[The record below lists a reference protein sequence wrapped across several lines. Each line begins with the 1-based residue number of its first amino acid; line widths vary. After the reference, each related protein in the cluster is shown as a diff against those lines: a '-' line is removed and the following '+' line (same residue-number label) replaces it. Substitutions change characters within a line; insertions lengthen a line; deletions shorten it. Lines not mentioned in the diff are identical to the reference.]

1 MPRSP
6 SRDLSDRHHASR
18 SYFRRPDA
26 VTRWKW
32 LLSALALGVAFAWAT
47 VEVARPSAA
56 TPAHTHGMLTN
67 PHAAWDSNCQ
77 ACHVASSPGDFL
89 ANPLS
94 AAHPD
99 QRWRNLTCDK
109 CHSGPAH
116 QATPLT
122 ADADFHNQCANCHHD
137 HGGRGN
143 SLVKLTDA
151 HCATCHGDLAPHR
164 APGASP
170 LPANRVTNF
179 ATDHPDFGPLKTSPE
194 TRTLKFSHA
203 QHMTPGIPHTADGKE
218 LLTPERTKLLFG
230 EAVAK
235 RYGVER
241 PDAAPVK
248 LECASCHRLDAGVGT
263 AKHDELSRRLTAGQ
277 VPAKAVLPARAA
289 GDYYLG
295 VNFEAS
301 CRDCHPLTASP
312 KASGGQ
318 LVEAFDLPHRAT
330 RAKLVDEVRTGYLK
344 QLLAAEHRDLDV
356 PAGLQVGRQRP
367 PTDAPDTLRSAD
379 DRYAHAEVG
388 RLFEPPTAGP
398 VQGCVK
404 CHDLD
409 SQGVKPVP
417 DRTVWLPHAKFNH
430 AAHRANAC
438 VECHPGTAA
447 SFPAAGAKWAE
458 KEPVQI
464 LGVQS
469 CRACHAPAGTPVNL
483 ADGKTLTGGGVKH
496 ACTDCHSYHNATH
509 PLQGRGAPARAPA
522 APLSLG
528 DYFHGGKR

>member
-6 SRDLSDRHHASR
+6 SRDLSDRHRGSR
-18 SYFRRPDA
+18 GYFRRPDA

-32 LLSALALGVAFAWAT
+32 LLSALALGVAFTWAT
-47 VEVARPSAA
+47 VELARPSAA
-56 TPAHTHGMLTN
+56 APAHTHGTLTN
-67 PHAAWDSNCQ
+67 PHAAWDNNCQ

-89 ANPLS
+89 ADPLS
-94 AAHPD
+94 AAHPGE
-99 QRWRNLTCDK
+99 RWRNLTCDK

-116 QATPLT
+116 QTAPNA
-122 ADADFHNQCANCHHD
+122 ADAAFHRQCANCHHD
-137 HGGRGN
+137 HGGRAN

-151 HCATCHGDLAPHR
+151 HCATCHGDLTPHQS
-164 APGASP
+164 PGKSP
-170 LPANRVTNF
+170 PANRVTDF
-179 ATDHPDFGPLKTSPE
+179 ATDHPDFAPLSTPPE
-194 TRTLKFSHA
+194 TRTLKFSHG

-218 LLTPERTKLLFG
+218 ALTVGRAGRLYG
-230 EAVAK
+230 DGIAA
-235 RYGVER
+235 RYGGGGSDES
-241 PDAAPVK
+241 PVK
-248 LECASCHRLDAGVGT
+248 LQCASCHQLDAGVGT
-263 AKHDELSRRLTAGQ
+263 VAHDDLSRQLTALQ

-301 CRDCHPLTASP
+301 CRGCHPLTANP

-318 LVEAFDLPHRAT
+318 LVAPFNLPHRVS

-344 QLLAAEHRDLDV
+344 QLLAADRRDLDV
-356 PAGLQVGRQRP
+356 PTGLQVGRPRP
-367 PTDAPDTLRSAD
+367 PTDAPVTLRTAAD
-379 DRYAHAEVG
+379 RFAHAEVG

-398 VQGCVK
+398 VQGCAK
-404 CHDLD
+404 CHDID
-409 SQGVKPVP
+409 SQGVRPVP
-417 DRTVWLPHAKFNH
+417 DRTVWLPNAKFNH

-438 VECHPGTAA
+438 AECHPGTAA

-464 LGVQS
+464 AGVQS
-469 CRACHAPAGTPVNL
+469 CRACHAPAGTPATL
-483 ADGKTLTGGGVKH
+483 ADGQTIPGGGVKH

-522 APLSLG
+522 KPLSLT
-528 DYFHGGKR
+528 DYFTGGKR